1 LRPRSIRVAWR
12 LLAYDLVYRPAA
24 RVAWR
29 TLPRHP
35 GLRAAVLRVVP
46 LASRRV
52 PVRDGSG

>member
-1 LRPRSIRVAWR
+1 MDISWR
-12 LLAYDLVYRPAA
+12 LRAYHLVYRPAM

-35 GLRAAVLRVVP
+35 GLCAAVLKVVP

-52 PVRDGSG
+52 PVGDGGR